1 MSIPLRS
8 CPARGRRASVFAVLA
23 LLLGVVAL
31 PAHALRCGTR
41 VVDEGDRDFA
51 VRERCGEPY
60 WTEQSVALTVR
71 GADGPYEVQDE
82 TVYDVW
88 YYNFGPQRLLVRLLF
103 RDGRL
108 AREETLGY
116 GVNGIGSDC
125 NLDALRE
132 GVPAGEIVA
141 RCGAPAQRNSR
152 NRTVVRRDGRGNE
165 RFNQVRLEE
174 WVYDLGP
181 NRRTRVLTLENGRL
195 LDVSSEG
202 R

>member
-1 MSIPLRS
+1 MSMSSRS
-8 CPARGRRASVFAVLA
+8 AHARGQRAPAFAALA
-23 LLLGVVAL
+23 LLLGAFAL

-60 WTEQSVALTVR
+60 YTEQSYALTVR
-71 GADGPYEVQDE
+71 GANSTHEVQDE

-116 GVNGIGSDC
+116 GVNDIGSDC
-125 NLDALRE
+125 NLDGLSA
-132 GVPAGEIVA
+132 GTPAGEIVA
-141 RCGAPAQRNSR
+141 RCGTPASRSTRQR
-152 NRTVVRRDGRGNE
+152 TEVRRDGRGNE
-165 RFNQVRLEE
+165 RFTQVRLEE
-174 WVYDLGP
+174 WVYDIGR
-181 NRRTRVLTLENGRL
+181 NRLMRVLTLENGRL
-195 LDVSSEG
+195 REVNSES